1 MSKTLQRHRRKLSK
15 KDRSTDSR
23 YIRGQT
29 KVGSASTVKHDILSP
44 LYKRS
49 LGGVVSPSRFG
60 LSYWCGILARFG
72 LKFGWLMWKLA
83 KFVLKFDIMI
93 QYHRKQTN
101 KKQTKKQTN
110 EQANKRDRKHQ
121 PLRLTTLLTNSNI
134 MVAIM
139 LCMSPAK
146 YKR

>member
-1 MSKTLQRHRRKLSK
+1 
-15 KDRSTDSR
+15 
-23 YIRGQT
+23 
-29 KVGSASTVKHDILSP
+29 
-44 LYKRS
+44 
-49 LGGVVSPSRFG
+49 
-60 LSYWCGILARFG
+60 
-72 LKFGWLMWKLA
+72 MWKLA

-93 QYHRKQTN
+93 QYHRKQT
-101 KKQTKKQTN
+101 KKQTN
-110 EQANKRDRKHQ
+110 EQANKRDRKQQ